1 MASDPNVPAANFN
14 YRVTE
19 DFVIPEF
26 EPGNPP
32 SGQLRLFADPVT
44 QKMRAIDSTGAD
56 AFSGGGSPGGPTD
69 SIQFNNNGSLDG
81 NFSMTYDPV
90 EEFISLAVPLSAGLA
105 TCGINL
111 QAIGNGLG
119 AGGTISILAGGFVQ
133 DSMVICMGVAADGF
147 TATPGQMLIKNH
159 DGPNPGLS
167 IDVTAAGAPTGQ
179 NITVNS
185 SGVAI
190 QAAIDAFGNPESLVF
205 VGSDGSASVVATT
218 AINVNGAALG
228 TTPVVNIADTG
239 GKVGFLGKT
248 AVVRQATPV
257 TLGDVI
263 AVLRAF
269 GFVT

>member
-1 MASDPNVPAANFN
+1 MASDPNVPSANFN
-14 YRVTE
+14 YRVVE

-26 EPGNPP
+26 DQGNPP
-32 SGQLRLFADPVT
+32 VGQIRLVSDPVT
-44 QKMRAIDSTGAD
+44 KKLRVIDSTGAD
-56 AFSGGGSPGGPTD
+56 ALVGGGIPGGPTE
-69 SIQFNNNGSLDG
+69 SIQFNNNGEFDG

-90 EEFISLAVPLSAGLA
+90 DEFISLAVPLEAGLA

-111 QAIGNGLG
+111 QAIGDGTGN
-119 AGGTISILAGGFVQ
+119 GGTISILSGGFVQ
-133 DSMVICMGVAADGF
+133 DSMAVAMGVAADGF
-147 TATPGQMLIKNH
+147 TPTHGQMLIQNH

-167 IDVTAAGAPTGQ
+167 IDVKAAGAPTGQ

-218 AINVNGAALG
+218 AINLNGAALG

-269 GFVT
+269 GLVI